1 MNMQNNNF
9 IPQANPKT
17 SYLAL
22 KDEIDKAVHNVL
34 DSGWYI
40 LGKQVKAFEQEFAA
54 YIGVD
59 FCVGVAS
66 GTDALEI
73 ALRVADVGPGDMVFT
88 VSQTAVA
95 TVAAIERSGAAPVL
109 VDIDED
115 TFTMDPKHLERTL
128 NSVNS
133 SQSLFKGRPKAIIPV
148 HLYGHPADMVSIMSI
163 ARKHNLI
170 VIEDCA
176 QAHGAAISGQ
186 KVGSFGEM
194 GAFSFYPTK
203 NLGAIGDGGA
213 VVTNNQEL
221 QEKLLALRQYGW
233 NEQRVSSFSGI
244 SSRLDEI
251 QAAILRVKLKTLD
264 KDNERRREIAQ
275 AYTRS
280 LEETG
285 IVVPQTSEN
294 VSHVYHQYVVRT
306 KQRDRLIEYL
316 KKSAI
321 DTAIHYPLPVHL
333 QSAYKGNMHIAQGG
347 LISTERI
354 CEEILSLPM
363 YPQITDS
370 QVESVANTLSCWHDS

>member
-9 IPQANPKT
+9 IPQANPKA

-22 KDEIDKAVHNVL
+22 KDEIDKVVHNVL

-40 LGKQVKAFEQEFAA
+40 LGKQVKAFEKEFAA

-59 FCVGVAS
+59 FCVGVGS

-73 ALRVADVGPGDMVFT
+73 ALRVADIGPGDLVFT

-109 VDIDED
+109 VDIDQT
-115 TFTMDPKHLERTL
+115 TFTMDPNHLERAF
-128 NSVNS
+128 NSVNNG
-133 SQSLFKGRPKAIIPV
+133 QSPFKGRPKAIIPV
-148 HLYGHPADMVSIMSI
+148 HLYGHPVDMASITSI
-163 ARKHNLI
+163 ARKHNLT

-233 NEQRVSSFSGI
+233 EERYISSFSGI
-244 SSRLDEI
+244 SSRLDEL
-251 QAAILRVKLKTLD
+251 QAAILRVKLKYLD
-264 KDNERRREIAQ
+264 RDNERRRQIAES
-275 AYTRS
+275 YT
-280 LEETG
+280 ETLSNSDKLA
-285 IVVPQTSEN
+285 PRAKRN
-294 VSHVYHQYVVRT
+294 VTHVYHQYVVRT
-306 KQRDRLIEYL
+306 KHRNSLLESL
-316 KKSAI
+316 KKRAI
-321 DTAIHYPLPVHL
+321 GSAIHYPQPVHL
-333 QSAYKGNMHIAQGG
+333 QPAYKDNSFTGKGG
-347 LISTERI
+347 LPVTEKI
-354 CEEILSLPM
+354 CKEILSLPM
-363 YPQITDS
+363 YPQLSDAHV
-370 QVESVANTLSCWHDS
+370 QRVANALLEYQE